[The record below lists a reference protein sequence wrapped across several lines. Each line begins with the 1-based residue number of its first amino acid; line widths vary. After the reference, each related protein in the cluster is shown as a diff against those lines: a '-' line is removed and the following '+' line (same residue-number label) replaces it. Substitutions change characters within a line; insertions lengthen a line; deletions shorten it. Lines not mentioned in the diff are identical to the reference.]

1 MTANTERTDPI
12 IGRDRVAPASITY
25 SKDVISMP
33 KTAEAP
39 RLQYLDEPK
48 PGTLTIGYQPAGE
61 SSVENPP
68 RFSWLPALNDDAR
81 YVVRISSDAGFA
93 PERTLVFD
101 NIAWNFFT
109 PDTALEP
116 GSYCWSFALWNDAE
130 KRAASD
136 WSSVREFSL
145 KPGLPETALPRAAKR
160 RDIMDLR
167 HPRLWLNPDGITN
180 FRGRLQEDPDCCGWK
195 TFYVNS
201 VEPWLSRSLIAEP
214 QRYPDNV
221 RTAKLWR
228 QMYIDCQ
235 EAIYAIRHL
244 AIAGVIQD
252 DADMIA
258 RAKDWLLSV
267 ATWDPQGATAR
278 SYNDEAAF
286 RVVTA
291 LAWGYDWLYDHLDDG
306 ERERVRRV
314 LLARTR
320 EVADHVIWRARIHVF
335 PYDSHAVRSLSAA
348 LTAACIA
355 LAGEEKEAECWLD
368 YTVEFL
374 FTLYSPWGDSD
385 GGWAEGPHYWM
396 TGIAYLTEAANLIR
410 NFLKVDLYRRPFF
423 QKTGDFPL
431 YTKAPGT
438 RRACFGDDSTLGDP
452 PGLKVGYNVRQFAGV
467 TGNAHYQWYFERLK
481 ADAAGTAM
489 EFYNYGWW
497 DLNFD
502 ELVYRHDYPQVEA
515 KAPADLPPVK
525 WFREIGWVAIQ
536 KHMDDPDRH
545 IQFLFKS
552 SPFGSLS
559 HSHGDQNAFLLYAFG
574 EDLAIQSG
582 YYVAFNSTMH
592 RSWRRQTISKNAVLI
607 GGSGQYAEGDKAIGK
622 KAGGRITAVR
632 EEPTHVFISGDATA
646 AYRANNPLVLRVE
659 RDIHFARSDFL
670 VIVDRVECVEPQPL
684 KWLFH
689 SAHQMDVGSNSFRLT
704 GERAGLYGQFVF
716 STAGPPQIRMIE
728 GFEGVDPTEI
738 EGLATQYHIE
748 ATLPASTKQTLV
760 TLLVPYALSE
770 PRRVF
775 HFVDDQGFSA
785 DLYFTDVDDN
795 QLRIII
801 PKNF

>member
-1 MTANTERTDPI
+1 
-12 IGRDRVAPASITY
+12 
-25 SKDVISMP
+25 MP

-39 RLQYLDEPK
+39 RLHYLDEPK
-48 PGTLTIGYQPAGE
+48 PGTLTIAYQPVGDA
-61 SSVENPP
+61 SVENPP
-68 RFSWLPALNDDAR
+68 RFSWLPALDDDAR
-81 YVVRISSDAGFA
+81 YVLRVSHDPGFSPA
-93 PERTLVFD
+93 QTLTFE
-101 NIAWNFFT
+101 NLAWNFFT
-109 PDTALEP
+109 PDTAFES
-116 GSYCWSFALWNDAE
+116 GTYYWSFALWDVTA
-130 KRAASD
+130 KRAISA
-136 WSSVREFSL
+136 WSSVREFTLSSD
-145 KPGLPETALPRAAKR
+145 LPQTPLPRADAR
-160 RDIMDLR
+160 HRNMDLR
-167 HPRLWLNPDGITN
+167 HPRLWLGPDGVAA
-180 FRGRLQEDPDCCGWK
+180 FREKLKSDPDHCGWQ
-195 TFYVNS
+195 TFFGNS
-201 VEPWLSRSLIAEP
+201 VEPWLSRELIPEPSL
-214 QRYPDNV
+214 YPDNV
-221 RTAKLWR
+221 RVAKLWR

-235 EAIYAIRHL
+235 EVIYAIRHL
-244 AIAGVIQD
+244 AIGGVILE
-252 DADMIA
+252 DAHMIA
-258 RAKDWLLSV
+258 KAKEWLLSV
-267 ATWDPQGATAR
+267 ARWNTKGATER

-291 LAWGYDWLYDHLDDG
+291 LAWGYDWLHDHLDDA
-306 ERERVRRV
+306 EREYVRGI

-320 EVADHVIWRARIHVF
+320 EVADHVLWRARIHVF

-355 LAGEEKEAECWLD
+355 LAGEEKEAENWLD

-374 FTLYSPWGDSD
+374 FTLYSPWGDKD

-410 NFLKVDLYRRPFF
+410 NFLKVDLYQRPFF

-467 TGNAHYQWYFERLK
+467 TGNPYYQWYYERLK

-502 ELVYRHDYPQVEA
+502 DLVYRHDYPTIAA
-515 KAPADLPPVK
+515 KAPTDLPPVK
-525 WFREIGWVAIQ
+525 WFKEIGWVAIQ
-536 KHMDDPDRH
+536 KYMDDPDRH
-545 IQFLFKS
+545 IQLVFKS
-552 SPFGSLS
+552 SSFGSLS

-592 RSWRRQTISKNAVLI
+592 RRWRRQTISKNAILI
-607 GGSGQYAEGDKAIGK
+607 DGKGQYAEGDKAIAK
-622 KAGGRITAVR
+622 KAGGRIIAVR

-646 AYRANNPLVLRVE
+646 AYQAANPLVLKAE
-659 RDIHFARSDFL
+659 RDIYFAHSDFI
-670 VIVDRVECVEPQPL
+670 VMVDRVECAQPQPL
-684 KWLFH
+684 QWLFH
-689 SAHQMDVGSNSFRLT
+689 ATRPMDVGSGSFRLI

-716 STAGPPQIRMIE
+716 STAGPAEIKLVE
-728 GFEGVDPTEI
+728 GFEGVDPADI

-748 ATLPASTKQTLV
+748 ATLPSATKHTLV
-760 TLLVPYALSE
+760 TLLVPYSLRE

-795 QLRIII
+795 QLRIVI